1 MNDSYRFMP
10 GPTHQ
15 LTTIRLKDGRQ
26 AESVVPQISLESMLY
41 YAERSPPGAIVE
53 VGVYRGGSALML
65 STLKRELYLYDTFE
79 GIPYQGE
86 FDHANPVGKFSNT
99 SFDMARALLPD
110 AHIIKGLFPDSLVPM
125 PPVSF
130 VHADADQYESTKA
143 ILQVLPPLMVK
154 GGMLLFDDFFH
165 PGTEGCTRAVVESPY
180 RVLML
185 TESCKALII
194 L

>member
-1 MNDSYRFMP
+1 MP
-10 GPTHQ
+10 A
-15 LTTIRLKDGRQ
+15 Q
-26 AESVVPQISLESMLY
+26 ALGSMLF
-41 YAERSPPGAIVE
+41 YAERSPPGTIVE
-53 VGVYRGGSALML
+53 VGVYRGGSALLL

-86 FDHANPVGKFSNT
+86 LDHSNPVGKFSDT
-99 SFDMARALLPD
+99 SEEMVRRIVPD
-110 AHIIKGLFPDSLVPM
+110 AHVIKGLFPDSLVTM

-154 GGMLLFDDFFH
+154 GGMLLFDDFGH